1 MTPPRIA
8 PRPPGPREAK
18 LLMEAADALRRGDTK
33 TAEPKLRAYC
43 AQAPSDPVGLY
54 NLAKLIRGR
63 ADEATS
69 LLERAVALE
78 PRFHEAWLNLGT
90 LLADRVRFGE
100 AERAL
105 REAVRLHFGSANAA
119 FNLAILLHKMGR
131 IDEALAEI
139 DRCLA
144 LAPDMIEAQRERLNI
159 LLYAEGSTP
168 RSIFD
173 AHRAMGRRVER
184 GVTPI
189 HPSPRPYEDGR
200 RLRVG
205 YISPDFR
212 SHAVAHFFAP
222 IIAAHD
228 RDAVEVFCYAEVP
241 VEDEVSRVIRGH
253 ARGWF
258 TTCGVSDDEVA
269 RRIAADRID
278 VLVDLAGHSNG
289 NRLGV
294 LARRPAPVQG
304 TWIGY
309 PATTG
314 MDSVDFRIT
323 DAVADPPGPGDA
335 LHSERLL
342 RLDPVFLCYS
352 GPPEAPE
359 PDPSPPCLT
368 AGHITFGSFN
378 NIMKLSPSVVATW
391 SRILAAVPGSR
402 LMIKSS
408 SPIDQTATD
417 GLLARFAAQGV
428 APGRVQCVP
437 KSRML
442 ADHYRLYGQIDI
454 ALDPFPY
461 NGTTT
466 TCEALWMGV
475 PVVALMGVAGRH
487 AARVSASLL
496 RAVGLGDLVVAD
508 LDEYVAIAARLAAD
522 RDALARL
529 RSGMRAR
536 LLGSPLMDA
545 RTTAR
550 GLEDTY
556 REALRARSAAR

>member
-1 MTPPRIA
+1 
-8 PRPPGPREAK
+8 
-18 LLMEAADALRRGDTK
+18 MEAAEALRRGDTR

-54 NLAKLIRGR
+54 NLAKLVRSR
-63 ADEATS
+63 ADEAAV
-69 LLERAVALE
+69 LLERAVSLE
-78 PRFHEAWLNLGT
+78 PRFYEAWLNLGT

-105 REAVRLHFGSANAA
+105 REAVRLHAGSANAA

-131 IDEALAEI
+131 IDEAMSEI

-159 LLYAEGSTP
+159 LLYAEDTTP
-168 RSIFD
+168 QSIFD
-173 AHRAMGRRVER
+173 AHRAMGRRIEK

-189 HPSPRPYEDGR
+189 RPAAHSRAASE
-200 RLRVG
+200 RLRIG
-205 YISPDFR
+205 YISPDLR

-228 RDAVEVFCYAEVP
+228 REAVEVFCYAEVP
-241 VEDEVSRVIRGH
+241 VEDEVSRIIRGH
-253 ARGWF
+253 AQGWF
-258 TTCGVSDDEVA
+258 TTCGMSDDDVA

-294 LARRPAPVQG
+294 LARRPAAVQG

-314 MDSVDFRIT
+314 MDCVDFRIT
-323 DAVADPPGPGDA
+323 DAVADPPGPNDA
-335 LHSERLL
+335 MHSERLL
-342 RLDPVFLCYS
+342 RLDPVFLCYA

-359 PDPSPPCLT
+359 PDPPPCLT
-368 AGHITFGSFN
+368 ARHITFGSFN
-378 NIMKLSPSVVATW
+378 NIMKLSPSVVTTW
-391 SRILAAVPGSR
+391 GRILAAVPGSR

-417 GLLARFAAQGV
+417 SLLARFAAQGV

-442 ADHYRLYGQIDI
+442 ADHYRLYGQVDI

-466 TCEALWMGV
+466 TCEAMWMGV
-475 PVVALMGVAGRH
+475 PVVALMGAAGRH
-487 AARVSASLL
+487 ASRVSASLL
-496 RAVGLGDLVVAD
+496 RAVGLGDLVAAD
-508 LDEYVAIAARLAAD
+508 LDEYVEIATGLAAD
-522 RDALARL
+522 PDALARL

-545 RTTAR
+545 RATASA
-550 GLEDTY
+550 LENAY
-556 REALRARSAAR
+556 RQAVRAGSASRYR

>member
-1 MTPPRIA
+1 M
-8 PRPPGPREAK
+8 
-18 LLMEAADALRRGDTK
+18 
-33 TAEPKLRAYC
+33 
-43 AQAPSDPVGLY
+43 
-54 NLAKLIRGR
+54 
-63 ADEATS
+63 
-69 LLERAVALE
+69 
-78 PRFHEAWLNLGT
+78 
-90 LLADRVRFGE
+90 RFGE

-105 REAVRLHFGSANAA
+105 REAVRLHAGSANAA

-131 IDEALAEI
+131 IDEALAEV

-173 AHRAMGRRVER
+173 AHRAIGRRVES
-184 GVTPI
+184 GVTPT
-189 HPSPRPYEDGR
+189 PLSARSRRESD
-200 RLRVG
+200 RLRIG
-205 YISPDFR
+205 YISPDLR
-212 SHAVAHFFAP
+212 SHAVSHFFAP
-222 IIAAHD
+222 IIAAHS

-253 ARGWF
+253 AQDWF
-258 TTCGVSDDEVA
+258 TTCGISDDDVA

-294 LARRPAPVQG
+294 LARRPATVQG

-314 MDSVDFRIT
+314 MDCVDFRIT
-323 DAVADPPGPGDA
+323 DAIADPPGLSDA

-342 RLDPVFLCYS
+342 RLDPVFLCFA
-352 GPPEAPE
+352 GPSDAPE
-359 PDPSPPCLT
+359 PGPSPCPT

-378 NIMKLSPSVVATW
+378 NIMKLSPSVVTTW
-391 SRILAAVPGSR
+391 SRILAAIPGSR

-408 SPIDQTATD
+408 SSIDRMATD
-417 GLLARFAAQGV
+417 GLMARFAEQGV
-428 APGRVQCVP
+428 APDRVQCMP

-442 ADHYRLYGQIDI
+442 ADHYRLYGQVDI

-466 TCEALWMGV
+466 TCEAMWMGV
-475 PVVALMGVAGRH
+475 PVVALEGVVGRH

-496 RAVGLGDLVVAD
+496 HAVGLDDLVAAN
-508 LDEYVAIAARLAAD
+508 LDEYVEIAVRLAAD
-522 RDALARL
+522 HEALARL

-536 LLGSPLMDA
+536 MLGSPLMDA
-545 RTTAR
+545 RATAR
-550 GLEDTY
+550 ALENAY
-556 REALRARSAAR
+556 RGAVGAQSDGK

>member
-1 MTPPRIA
+1 MNPPRIA

-18 LLMEAADALRRGDTK
+18 LLMEAADALRRGDT
-33 TAEPKLRAYC
+33 TAAEPKLRAYC

-54 NLAKLIRGR
+54 NLAKLIRR
-63 ADEATS
+63 EADEATA

-78 PRFHEAWLNLGT
+78 PRFYEAWLNLGT
-90 LLADRVRFGE
+90 LLTDRVRFGE

-105 REAVRLHFGSANAA
+105 RAAVRLQAGSANAA

-131 IDEALAEI
+131 IDRALAEI
-139 DRCLA
+139 DRCLT

-173 AHRAMGRRVER
+173 AHRAIGQRIES

-189 HPSPRPYEDGR
+189 PRSPRPRQSGE
-200 RLRVG
+200 RLRIG
-205 YISPDFR
+205 YISPDLR
-212 SHAVAHFFAP
+212 SHAVSHFFAP
-222 IIAAHD
+222 IIAAHS

-241 VEDEVSRVIRGH
+241 VEDEVSRFIRGH
-253 ARGWF
+253 AQGWF
-258 TTCGVSDDEVA
+258 TTCGISDDDVA
-269 RRIAADRID
+269 RRIVADRID

-294 LARRPAPVQG
+294 LARRPATVQG

-314 MDSVDFRIT
+314 TDCVDFRVS
-323 DAVADPPGPGDA
+323 DAVTDPPGLSDA

-342 RLDPVFLCYS
+342 RLDPVFLCYA
-352 GPPEAPE
+352 GPSDAPE
-359 PDPSPPCLT
+359 PDPSPCMA
-368 AGHITFGSFN
+368 AGRITFGSFN

-402 LMIKSS
+402 LLLKSS
-408 SPIDQTATD
+408 STIDQTATD
-417 GLLARFAAQGV
+417 ELLARFAAHDV
-428 APGRVQCVP
+428 EPGRVQCMP

-466 TCEALWMGV
+466 TCEAMWMGA
-475 PVVALMGVAGRH
+475 PVVALEGVIGRH

-496 RAVGLGDLVVAD
+496 RSVGLNDLVAAT
-508 LDEYVAIAARLAAD
+508 LDEYVEIAARLAAD
-522 RDALARL
+522 HGTLTRL

-536 LLGSPLMDA
+536 LRSSPLMDA
-545 RTTAR
+545 RATALA
-550 GLEDTY
+550 LENGY
-556 REALRARSAAR
+556 REAMRARSADQ